1 MGACD
6 QPLRS
11 ATATFEQQE
20 ALAVELA
27 PIPERGEFFAGLLTF
42 IFLPAL

>member
-27 PIPERGEFFAGLLTF
+27 PIPERGEFLLGF
-42 IFLPAL
+42 